1 MITAPVLPP
10 RKGKVLGTL
19 YKSPFGRSQH
29 MTSSTDSSRKAF
41 GIVVSGGP
49 APGINSVISS
59 SVIEANN
66 RGYQVKGLVN
76 GFRDLTMG
84 EPGAVI
90 DLHAEAV
97 SNIYNKGGS
106 ILGTSRFNPV
116 KDTEHLDKLISG
128 LKQNNID
135 KLIVIGG
142 EGSAYLSLKI
152 AHLHPEIAVVHGPKT
167 IDNDLILPNKHPSFG
182 FETALHAGTKIVETL
197 REDAKTCR
205 RWFLATTMGRK
216 AGFLAL
222 GIGLAAGA
230 TSTLIPEEFTG
241 FAPTPEDISTII
253 FSTIRKRIAMK
264 KNYGV
269 IVLAE
274 GILDCLDTER
284 SAALRQCVRDD
295 MGRIRYSQI
304 ELGDVLI
311 PPLKEMLKQS
321 KLDVHMI
328 TKNIGYELRC
338 CDPVSFDVEY
348 TKFLGYGAVQHILG
362 GNSGIMV
369 TRDFDKLGFIPLES
383 MAGSDGIIKSRRVD
397 LSSDLYRVSRSF
409 MIR

>member
-1 MITAPVLPP
+1 
-10 RKGKVLGTL
+10 
-19 YKSPFGRSQH
+19 
-29 MTSSTDSSRKAF
+29 MTSGNDSSRKCF

-49 APGINSVISS
+49 APGINSVISA

-66 RGYQVKGLVN
+66 RGYSVKGLVN
-76 GFRDLTMG
+76 GFRDITLG
-84 EPGAVI
+84 EPGSVI
-90 DLHAEAV
+90 NLTSDMV
-97 SNIYNKGGS
+97 SSIYNKGGS
-106 ILGTSRFNPV
+106 ILGTSRFNPI
-116 KDTEHLDKLISG
+116 KDQSYLDKLLSG

-142 EGSAYLSLKI
+142 EGSAYLSHKLSQNN
-152 AHLHPEIAVVHGPKT
+152 PELSVVHVPKT
-167 IDNDLILPNKHPSFG
+167 IDNDLILPNKYPSFG

-230 TSTLIPEEFTG
+230 TSTLIPEEFSG
-241 FAPTPEDISTII
+241 FSPTPADIASLLH
-253 FSTIRKRIAMK
+253 STIRKRIAMG

-269 IVLAE
+269 IILAE
-274 GILDCLDTER
+274 GILDCLDPGQNE
-284 SAALRQCVRDD
+284 SLQKCVRDD
-295 MGRIRYSQI
+295 MGRIRYSQV

-311 PPLKEMLKQS
+311 PPLKEMLKKS
-321 KLDVHMI
+321 LLDVHMI

-338 CDPVSFDVEY
+338 CDPISFDIEY
-348 TKFLGYGAVQHILG
+348 TKFLGYGAVQHMLG

-383 MAGSDGIIKSRRVD
+383 MAGADGIIKSRRVD
-397 LSSDLYRVSRSF
+397 LSSDLYRVARSF

>member
-1 MITAPVLPP
+1 M
-10 RKGKVLGTL
+10 
-19 YKSPFGRSQH
+19 SSES
-29 MTSSTDSSRKAF
+29 SSTRKCF

-66 RGYQVKGLVN
+66 RGYVVKGLVN
-76 GFRDLTMG
+76 GFRDITMG
-84 EPGAVI
+84 EPNAVI
-90 DLHAEAV
+90 NLSSDMV

-106 ILGTSRFNPV
+106 ILGTSRFNPL
-116 KDTEHLDKLISG
+116 KDSEHLDKFLSG

-142 EGSAYLSLKI
+142 EGSAYLSLKLSQ
-152 AHLHPEIAVVHGPKT
+152 AVPELSIVHVPKT
-167 IDNDLILPNKHPSFG
+167 IDNDLILPNKYPSFG

-222 GIGLAAGA
+222 SIGLASGA

-241 FAPTPEDISTII
+241 FSPTPADIAAIV
-253 FSTIRKRIAMK
+253 FSTIRKRLSMG

-274 GILDCLDTER
+274 GILDCLNPGQSELLQK
-284 SAALRQCVRDD
+284 AVRDD
-295 MGRIRYSQI
+295 MGRIRYSQV
-304 ELGDVLI
+304 ELGDVIL
-311 PPLKEMLKQS
+311 PHLRDLLKAAN
-321 KLDVHMI
+321 LDVHII

-338 CDPVSFDVEY
+338 CDPLSFDIEY

-369 TRDFDKLGFIPLES
+369 TRDFDKLGFLPLEG
-383 MAGSDGIIKSRRVD
+383 MAGADGIIKSRGVD
-397 LSSDLYRVSRSF
+397 LSSDLYRVARSF

>member
-1 MITAPVLPP
+1 
-10 RKGKVLGTL
+10 
-19 YKSPFGRSQH
+19 
-29 MTSSTDSSRKAF
+29 MTSGSESSRKCF

-66 RGYQVKGLVN
+66 RGYLVKGLVN
-76 GFRDLTMG
+76 GFRDLTTG
-84 EPGAVI
+84 EPNAVI
-90 DLHAEAV
+90 DLSSEMV

-106 ILGTSRFNPV
+106 ILGTSRFNPL
-116 KDTEHLDKLISG
+116 KDKEHLEKLIVG
-128 LKQNNID
+128 LRQHNID

-142 EGSAYLSLKI
+142 EGSAYLSLKLS
-152 AHLHPEIAVVHGPKT
+152 HLCPDLSVVHVPKT
-167 IDNDLILPNKHPSFG
+167 IDNDLILPNKYPSFG

-222 GIGLAAGA
+222 GIGLSAGA
-230 TSTLIPEEFTG
+230 TSSLIPEEFHG
-241 FAPTPEDISTII
+241 FSPSPSDIASIL
-253 FSTIRKRIAMK
+253 FSTIRKCLAMG

-274 GILDCLDTER
+274 GILDCLNTSHNELLQR
-284 SAALRQCVRDD
+284 AVRDD
-295 MGRIRYSQI
+295 MGRIRYSQV
-304 ELGDVLI
+304 ELGEVLI
-311 PPLKEMLKQS
+311 PPLKDMLKAAN
-321 KLDVHMI
+321 LDVHMI

-338 CDPVSFDVEY
+338 CDPISFDIEY
-348 TKFLGYGAVQHILG
+348 TKFLGYGAVQHLLG

-369 TRDFDKLGFIPLES
+369 TRDFDKLGFIPLDA
-383 MAGSDGIIKSRRVD
+383 MAGADGIIKSRGVD
-397 LSSDLYRVSRSF
+397 LSSDLYRVARSF

>member
-1 MITAPVLPP
+1 MGQ
-10 RKGKVLGTL
+10 K
-19 YKSPFGRSQH
+19 
-29 MTSSTDSSRKAF
+29 MTSSESRKCF

-59 SVIEANN
+59 SVIEAHN
-66 RGYQVKGLVN
+66 RGYEVKGLVN

-90 DLHAEAV
+90 DLHAENV
-97 SNIYNKGGS
+97 SSIYNKGGS

-116 KDTEHLDKLISG
+116 KDKEHLDNLVKG
-128 LKQNNID
+128 LRENNID

-152 AHLHPEIAVVHGPKT
+152 AHLHPEIAVVHVPKT

-182 FETALHAGTKIVETL
+182 FETALHQGTKIVETL
-197 REDAKTCR
+197 QEDAKTCR

-230 TSTLIPEEFTG
+230 TSTLIPEEFAG
-241 FAPTPEDISTII
+241 FNPTPKDIATII
-253 FSTIRKRIAMK
+253 YSTIRKRIAMK

-274 GILDCLDTER
+274 GILDCLDAGTSE
-284 SAALRQCVRDD
+284 ALQHCVRDD
-295 MGRIRYSQI
+295 MGRIRYSQV
-304 ELGDVLI
+304 ELGDVLL
-311 PPLKEMLKQS
+311 PPLREMLKES
-321 KLDVHMI
+321 KHDVHMI

-397 LSSDLYRVSRSF
+397 LSSDLYRVARSF

>member
-1 MITAPVLPP
+1 M
-10 RKGKVLGTL
+10 
-19 YKSPFGRSQH
+19 SSES
-29 MTSSTDSSRKAF
+29 SSTRKCF

-66 RGYQVKGLVN
+66 RGYVVKGLVN
-76 GFRDLTMG
+76 GFRDITMG
-84 EPGAVI
+84 EPNAVI
-90 DLHAEAV
+90 NLSSDMV
-97 SNIYNKGGS
+97 GNIYNKGGS
-106 ILGTSRFNPV
+106 ILGTSRFNPL
-116 KDTEHLDKLISG
+116 KDREHLDKFLSG

-142 EGSAYLSLKI
+142 EGSAFLSLK
-152 AHLHPEIAVVHGPKT
+152 LSQTVPELSIVHVPKT
-167 IDNDLILPNKHPSFG
+167 IDNDLILPNKYPSFG

-222 GIGLAAGA
+222 SIGLASGA

-241 FAPTPEDISTII
+241 FPPTPADIAAIV
-253 FSTIRKRIAMK
+253 FSTIRKRISMG

-274 GILDCLDTER
+274 GILDCLNPGQSELLQK
-284 SAALRQCVRDD
+284 AVRDD
-295 MGRIRYSQI
+295 MGRIRYSQV
-304 ELGDVLI
+304 ELGDVIL
-311 PPLKEMLKQS
+311 PHLRDLLKAAN
-321 KLDVHMI
+321 LDVHII

-338 CDPVSFDVEY
+338 CDPLSFDIEY
-348 TKFLGYGAVQHILG
+348 TKFLGYGVVQHILG

-369 TRDFDKLGFIPLES
+369 TRDFDKLGFLPLEG
-383 MAGSDGIIKSRRVD
+383 MAGTDGIIKSRGVD
-397 LSSDLYRVSRSF
+397 LSSDLYRVARSF

>member
-1 MITAPVLPP
+1 
-10 RKGKVLGTL
+10 
-19 YKSPFGRSQH
+19 
-29 MTSSTDSSRKAF
+29 MTSGNDSSRKSF

-49 APGINSVISS
+49 APGINSVISA
-59 SVIEANN
+59 SVIEASN
-66 RGYQVKGLVN
+66 RGYSVKGLIN
-76 GFRDLTMG
+76 GFRDITMG

-90 DLHAEAV
+90 NLTTDMV
-97 SNIYNKGGS
+97 GNIYNKGGS
-106 ILGTSRFNPV
+106 ILGTSRFNPI
-116 KDTEHLDKLISG
+116 KDQTHLNNLLSG
-128 LKQNNID
+128 LQQNNID

-142 EGSAYLSLKI
+142 EGSAYLSHKI
-152 AHLHPEIAVVHGPKT
+152 SQNNPEVTVVHVPKT
-167 IDNDLILPNKHPSFG
+167 IDNDLILPNKYPSFG

-241 FAPTPEDISTII
+241 FSPTPTDIASILH
-253 FSTIRKRIAMK
+253 STIRKRVSMG

-269 IVLAE
+269 IILAE
-274 GILDCLDTER
+274 GILDCLNPGQNE
-284 SAALRQCVRDD
+284 ALQKCVRDD
-295 MGRIRYSQI
+295 MGRIRYSQV

-311 PPLKEMLKQS
+311 PPLKELLKQS
-321 KLDVHMI
+321 SLDVHMI

-338 CDPVSFDVEY
+338 CDPISFDIEY
-348 TKFLGYGAVQHILG
+348 TKFLGYGAVQHMLG

-383 MAGSDGIIKSRRVD
+383 MAGTDGIIKSRRVD
-397 LSSDLYRVSRSF
+397 LSSDLYRVARSF

>member
-1 MITAPVLPP
+1 M
-10 RKGKVLGTL
+10 
-19 YKSPFGRSQH
+19 
-29 MTSSTDSSRKAF
+29 MSSSNQSSRKSF

-49 APGINSVISS
+49 APGINSVIYS

-66 RGYQVKGLVN
+66 RGYTVKGLVN
-76 GFRDLTMG
+76 GFRDLTVG

-90 DLHAEAV
+90 DLTSEGV
-97 SNIYNKGGS
+97 SSIYNKGGS
-106 ILGTSRFNPV
+106 ILGTSRFNPL
-116 KDTEHLDKLISG
+116 KDQQHLDALLSG
-128 LKQNNID
+128 LHENDID

-142 EGSAYLSLKI
+142 EGSAYLSLKLAQLNGPI
-152 AHLHPEIAVVHGPKT
+152 SVVHVPKT
-167 IDNDLILPNKHPSFG
+167 IDNDLILPNKYPSFG

-197 REDAKTCR
+197 QEDAKTCR

-222 GIGLAAGA
+222 GMGLAAGA
-230 TSTLIPEEFTG
+230 TSALIPEEFQG
-241 FAPTPEDISTII
+241 FSPTPEDIAEIL
-253 FSTIRKRIAMK
+253 FSTIRKRLAMG

-274 GILDCLDTER
+274 GILDCLNPGQ
-284 SAALRQCVRDD
+284 SAALQGCVRDD
-295 MGRIRYSQI
+295 MGRIRYSQV

-311 PPLKEMLKQS
+311 PPLKEMLKAA

-338 CDPVSFDVEY
+338 CDPISFDIEY
-348 TKFLGYGAVQHILG
+348 TKFLGYGAVQHLLG

-383 MAGSDGIIKSRRVD
+383 MAGVDGVIKSRRVD
-397 LSSDLYRVSRSF
+397 LSSDLYRVARSF

>member
-1 MITAPVLPP
+1 MSTHFNSNHNPA
-10 RKGKVLGTL
+10 K
-19 YKSPFGRSQH
+19 RSC
-29 MTSSTDSSRKAF
+29 F

-66 RGYQVKGLVN
+66 RGFAVKGLVN
-76 GFRDLTMG
+76 GFRDITMG
-84 EPGAVI
+84 EPNAVI
-90 DLHAEAV
+90 NLASDRV
-97 SNIYNKGGS
+97 TNIYNKGGS
-106 ILGTSRFNPV
+106 ILGTSRFNPL
-116 KDTEHLDKLISG
+116 KDDHHVEKLLEGLREH
-128 LKQNNID
+128 NID

-142 EGSAYLSLKI
+142 EGSAYLSHKLSKANPDLVI
-152 AHLHPEIAVVHGPKT
+152 VHVPKT
-167 IDNDLILPNKHPSFG
+167 IDNDLILPNKYPSFG
-182 FETALHAGTKIVETL
+182 FETALHAGTRIVETL

-230 TSTLIPEEFTG
+230 SSTLIPEEFAG
-241 FAPTPEDISTII
+241 SAPTPKDVASII
-253 FSTIRKRIAMK
+253 YSTIRKRLAMG

-274 GILDCLDTER
+274 GIIDCIDASQSE
-284 SAALRQCVRDD
+284 ALRKCVRDD
-295 MGRIRYSQI
+295 MGRIRYSQVEI
-304 ELGDVLI
+304 GDVII
-311 PPLKEMLKQS
+311 PELKEMLAGVKN
-321 KLDVHMI
+321 DVHII

-338 CDPVSFDVEY
+338 CEPISFDIEY
-348 TKFLGYGAVQHILG
+348 TKFLGYGAVQLAIE
-362 GNSGIMV
+362 GNSGVMV

-383 MAGSDGIIKSRRVD
+383 MAGSGGIIQSRKVD
-397 LSSDLYRVSRSF
+397 LSSDLYRVARSF

>member
-1 MITAPVLPP
+1 
-10 RKGKVLGTL
+10 
-19 YKSPFGRSQH
+19 

-152 AHLHPEIAVVHGPKT
+152 AHLHPEIAVVHVPKT

-197 REDAKTCR
+197 QEDAKTCR

-253 FSTIRKRIAMK
+253 FSTIRKRVAMK

-269 IVLAE
+269 IILAE

-304 ELGDVLI
+304 ELGDVLL
-311 PPLKEMLKQS
+311 PPLKEMLKES
-321 KLDVHMI
+321 KLDVHLI

-348 TKFLGYGAVQHILG
+348 TKFLGYGAVQHMLG

-369 TRDFDKLGFIPLES
+369 TRDFDKLGFLPLES
-383 MAGSDGIIKSRRVD
+383 MAGADGSIKSRRVD

>member
-29 MTSSTDSSRKAF
+29 MTSSTDSSRRAF

-116 KDTEHLDKLISG
+116 KDTEHLDKLVSG

-152 AHLHPEIAVVHGPKT
+152 AHLHPEIAVVHVPKT

-311 PPLKEMLKQS
+311 PPLKEMLKES

-369 TRDFDKLGFIPLES
+369 TRDFDKLGFLPLES

>member
-1 MITAPVLPP
+1 MA
-10 RKGKVLGTL
+10 
-19 YKSPFGRSQH
+19 S
-29 MTSSTDSSRKAF
+29 TSDSSRKCF

-59 SVIEANN
+59 SVIEAHN
-66 RGYQVKGLVN
+66 RGYPVKGLVN

-90 DLHAEAV
+90 DLSPDNAG
-97 SNIYNKGGS
+97 NIYSKGGS
-106 ILGTSRFNPV
+106 ILGTSRFNPL
-116 KDTEHLDKLISG
+116 KDQQHIEKFLGG
-128 LKQNNID
+128 LRENNID

-142 EGSAYLSLKI
+142 EGSAYLSLKL
-152 AHLHPEIAVVHGPKT
+152 AKNYPEIAVVHVPKT
-167 IDNDLILPNKHPSFG
+167 IDNDLILPNKYPSFG
-182 FETALHAGTKIVETL
+182 FETALDAGTKIVETL

-230 TSTLIPEEFTG
+230 TSTLIPEEFAG
-241 FAPTPEDISTII
+241 FSPTPQDVATII
-253 FSTIRKRIAMK
+253 CSTIRKRLAMK

-269 IVLAE
+269 IILAE
-274 GILDCLDTER
+274 GILDCIDASGS
-284 SAALRQCVRDD
+284 SALQQCVRDD
-295 MGRIRYSQI
+295 MGRIRYSQV

-311 PPLKEMLKQS
+311 PHIKGMLKDA
-321 KLDVHMI
+321 KLDIHMI

-338 CDPVSFDVEY
+338 CEPISFDIEY

-383 MAGSDGIIKSRRVD
+383 MAGSDGIIKSRGVD
-397 LSSDLYRVSRSF
+397 LSSDLYRVARSF

>member
-1 MITAPVLPP
+1 
-10 RKGKVLGTL
+10 
-19 YKSPFGRSQH
+19 
-29 MTSSTDSSRKAF
+29 MTSSTQSKRKAF

-66 RGYQVKGLVN
+66 RGYAAKGLVN
-76 GFRDLTMG
+76 GFHDLTMG

-90 DLHAEAV
+90 PLESEEV

-106 ILGTSRFNPV
+106 ILGTSRFNPL
-116 KDTEHLDKLISG
+116 KDQQHLDRLMSG
-128 LKQNNID
+128 LKQHDID

-142 EGSAYLSLKI
+142 EGSAYLSLK
-152 AHLHPEIAVVHGPKT
+152 LSQMNPELAVVHVPKT
-167 IDNDLILPNKHPSFG
+167 IDNDLILPNKYPSFG
-182 FETALHAGTKIVETL
+182 FETALYAGTKIVETL

-241 FAPTPEDISTII
+241 FSPTPSDIASII
-253 FSTIRKRIAMK
+253 FSTIRKRIAMG

-274 GILDCLDTER
+274 GILDCLDPGQSE
-284 SAALRQCVRDD
+284 ALQRCVRDD
-295 MGRIRYSQI
+295 MGRIRYSQV
-304 ELGDVLI
+304 ELGDVII
-311 PPLKEMLKQS
+311 PPLRDMLKAAQ
-321 KLDVHMI
+321 LDVHMI

-338 CDPVSFDVEY
+338 CAPISFDIEY
-348 TKFLGYGAVQHILG
+348 TKFLGYGAVQHVLG
-362 GNSGIMV
+362 GHSGIMV

-383 MAGSDGIIKSRRVD
+383 MAGADGIIKSRRVD
-397 LSSDLYRVSRSF
+397 LSSDLYRVARSF

>member
-1 MITAPVLPP
+1 
-10 RKGKVLGTL
+10 
-19 YKSPFGRSQH
+19 
-29 MTSSTDSSRKAF
+29 MTSGNDSSRKSF

-49 APGINSVISS
+49 APGINSVISA
-59 SVIEANN
+59 SVIEASN
-66 RGYQVKGLVN
+66 RGYSVKGLVN
-76 GFRDLTMG
+76 GFRDITMG
-84 EPGAVI
+84 EPRSVI
-90 DLHAEAV
+90 NLTPDMV
-97 SNIYNKGGS
+97 GNIYNKGGS
-106 ILGTSRFNPV
+106 ILGTSRFNPL
-116 KDTEHLDKLISG
+116 KDKEHIDHLLLG

-142 EGSAYLSLKI
+142 EGSAYLSHKLSQSNTE
-152 AHLHPEIAVVHGPKT
+152 LTVVHVPKT
-167 IDNDLILPNKHPSFG
+167 IDNDLILPNKYPSFG

-241 FAPTPEDISTII
+241 FSPTPADIASILH
-253 FSTIRKRIAMK
+253 STIRKRVAMG

-269 IVLAE
+269 IILAE
-274 GILDCLDTER
+274 GILDCLDPGQNE
-284 SAALRQCVRDD
+284 ALQKCVRDD
-295 MGRIRYSQI
+295 MGRIRYSQV

-311 PPLKEMLKQS
+311 PHLKQLLKQS
-321 KLDVHMI
+321 SLDVHMI

-338 CDPVSFDVEY
+338 CDPISFDIEY
-348 TKFLGYGAVQHILG
+348 TKFLGYGAVQHMLG

-383 MAGSDGIIKSRRVD
+383 MAGADGIIKSRRVD
-397 LSSDLYRVSRSF
+397 LSSDLYRVARSF

>member
-1 MITAPVLPP
+1 M
-10 RKGKVLGTL
+10 
-19 YKSPFGRSQH
+19 SSES
-29 MTSSTDSSRKAF
+29 SSTRKCF

-66 RGYQVKGLVN
+66 RGYVVKGLVN
-76 GFRDLTMG
+76 GFRDITMG
-84 EPGAVI
+84 EPNAVI
-90 DLHAEAV
+90 NLSSDMV

-106 ILGTSRFNPV
+106 ILGTSRFNPL
-116 KDTEHLDKLISG
+116 KDREHLDKFLSG

-142 EGSAYLSLKI
+142 EGSAYLSLKLSQ
-152 AHLHPEIAVVHGPKT
+152 AVPELSIVHVPKT
-167 IDNDLILPNKHPSFG
+167 IDNDLILPNKYPSFG

-197 REDAKTCR
+197 REDARTCR

-222 GIGLAAGA
+222 SIGLASGA

-241 FAPTPEDISTII
+241 FSPTPADISAIV
-253 FSTIRKRIAMK
+253 FSTIRKRISMG

-274 GILDCLDTER
+274 GILDCLNPGQSEPLQK
-284 SAALRQCVRDD
+284 AVRDD
-295 MGRIRYSQI
+295 MGRIRYSQV
-304 ELGDVLI
+304 ELGDVIL
-311 PPLKEMLKQS
+311 PHLRDLLKAA
-321 KLDVHMI
+321 KLDVHII

-338 CDPVSFDVEY
+338 CDPLSFDIEY

-369 TRDFDKLGFIPLES
+369 TRDFDKLGFLPLEA
-383 MAGSDGIIKSRRVD
+383 MASADGIIKSRGVD
-397 LSSDLYRVSRSF
+397 LSSDLYRVARSF

>member
-1 MITAPVLPP
+1 MNN
-10 RKGKVLGTL
+10 GN
-19 YKSPFGRSQH
+19 
-29 MTSSTDSSRKAF
+29 DSSRKCF

-49 APGINSVISS
+49 APGINSVISA

-66 RGYQVKGLVN
+66 RGYAVKGLVN
-76 GFRDLTMG
+76 GFRDITLG

-90 DLHAEAV
+90 NLTSDMV

-106 ILGTSRFNPV
+106 ILGTSRFNPI
-116 KDTEHLDKLISG
+116 KDQSYLDKLISG

-142 EGSAYLSLKI
+142 EGSAYLSHKLSQ
-152 AHLHPEIAVVHGPKT
+152 LNPEISVVHVPKT
-167 IDNDLILPNKHPSFG
+167 IDNDLILPNKYPSFG

-197 REDAKTCR
+197 QEDAKTCR

-241 FAPTPEDISTII
+241 FSPTPSDIASILH
-253 FSTIRKRIAMK
+253 STIRKRISMG

-269 IVLAE
+269 IILAE
-274 GILDCLDTER
+274 GILDCLDPGQDE
-284 SAALRQCVRDD
+284 ALQKCVRDD
-295 MGRIRYSQI
+295 MGRIRYSQV

-311 PPLKEMLKQS
+311 PTLKEMLKKS
-321 KLDVHMI
+321 LLDVHMI

-338 CDPVSFDVEY
+338 CDPISFDIEY
-348 TKFLGYGAVQHILG
+348 TKFLGYGAVQHMLG

-369 TRDFDKLGFIPLES
+369 TRDFDKLGFISLES
-383 MAGSDGIIKSRRVD
+383 MAGADGIIKSRRVD
-397 LSSDLYRVSRSF
+397 LSSDLYRVARSF

>member
-1 MITAPVLPP
+1 M
-10 RKGKVLGTL
+10 
-19 YKSPFGRSQH
+19 SSES
-29 MTSSTDSSRKAF
+29 SSTRKCF

-66 RGYQVKGLVN
+66 RGYVVKGLVN
-76 GFRDLTMG
+76 GFRDITMG
-84 EPGAVI
+84 EPNAVI
-90 DLHAEAV
+90 NLSSDMV

-106 ILGTSRFNPV
+106 ILGTSRFNPL
-116 KDTEHLDKLISG
+116 KDSEHLDKFLSG

-142 EGSAYLSLKI
+142 EGSAFLSLK
-152 AHLHPEIAVVHGPKT
+152 LSQTVPELSIVHVPKT
-167 IDNDLILPNKHPSFG
+167 IDNDLILPNKYPSFG

-222 GIGLAAGA
+222 SIGLASGA

-241 FAPTPEDISTII
+241 FSPTPADIAAIV
-253 FSTIRKRIAMK
+253 FSTIRKRLSMG

-274 GILDCLDTER
+274 GILDCLNPGQSELLQK
-284 SAALRQCVRDD
+284 AVRDD
-295 MGRIRYSQI
+295 MGRIRYSQV
-304 ELGDVLI
+304 ELGDVIL
-311 PPLKEMLKQS
+311 PHLRDLLKAAN
-321 KLDVHMI
+321 LDVHII

-338 CDPVSFDVEY
+338 CDPLSFDIEY

-369 TRDFDKLGFIPLES
+369 TRDFDKLGFLPLEG
-383 MAGSDGIIKSRRVD
+383 MAGADGIIKSRGVD
-397 LSSDLYRVSRSF
+397 LSSDLYRVARSF